1 LDAALSDDE
10 GAFQPRP
17 LLVILAR
24 FSFPDG
30 NANPKPPKFVGRRKN
45 MMLRSVLARVIVS
58 MAGATPMALAATA
71 RAQDPNAYCARV
83 GNDDRVKPIPAAMVP
98 TARRLFNLESADD
111 ADFVLRS
118 TVFRCM
124 NGSVWLCNHGA
135 NIPCAK
141 ADLRRM
147 PPSVTT
153 YCEENPNEAVVPM
166 VVTGHDTIHSWECVG
181 GKARLKQSQKVD
193 PRGFAADQWRR
204 LQ

>member
-1 LDAALSDDE
+1 
-10 GAFQPRP
+10 
-17 LLVILAR
+17 
-24 FSFPDG
+24 
-30 NANPKPPKFVGRRKN
+30 

-58 MAGATPMALAATA
+58 MAGAMPMALTATA
-71 RAQDPNAYCARV
+71 RAQDLNAYCAKA
-83 GNDDRVKPIPAAMVP
+83 GNDDRVKPIPEALLPA
-98 TARRLFNLESADD
+98 ARRLFNLESADD

-118 TVFRCM
+118 TVYRCM
-124 NGSVWLCNHGA
+124 SGSVWLCNHGA

-147 PPSVTT
+147 PPSVTA
-153 YCEENPNEAVVPM
+153 YCKENPNEAFVPM

-181 GKARLKQSQKVD
+181 GKARIKQSQKVD